1 MSGVAVVT
9 DSTACLT
16 DELAQAAGV
25 TVVPLHVDSPSE
37 SLLDEPANRE
47 HLVAL
52 LRGTETLQTSRPS
65 PTAFAEAYAAAV
77 RSGATGVVSGHLS
90 ADMSGTWA
98 SAALA
103 ARECEV
109 PVRVVD
115 SRTMGAG
122 LGLAVREAAALARSG
137 AALDDVAEVLRQR
150 ARASRSY
157 FLVESLE
164 PLRRGGR
171 IGAAA
176 SLVGGA
182 LSVRPILG
190 LVDGRVVALERLRT
204 GRWALNRLLERV
216 AREVRP
222 DMDIVVHHL
231 DVPERAEEVRERLT
245 SALQA
250 TNDVV
255 PPVQVQEVSAAIGVH
270 VGVGV
275 LGVVLS
281 PRHPDSPTPG

>member
-1 MSGVAVVT
+1 MPGVAVVT

-16 DELAQAAGV
+16 DEEAHDWGV
-25 TVVPLHVDSPSE
+25 TVVPLHVDGPEE
-37 SLLDEPANRE
+37 SLLDTPSQRDE
-47 HLVAL
+47 LVAM
-52 LRGTETLQTSRPS
+52 LRRPDPLHTSRPS
-65 PTAFAEAYAAAV
+65 PVAFADAYRAAV
-77 RSGATGVVSGHLS
+77 EAGADGIVSGHLS

-103 ARECEV
+103 ARDCPV

-122 LGLAVREAAALARSG
+122 LGTAVRDAAARAAAG
-137 AALDDVAEVLRQR
+137 AGVEEVSETLR
-150 ARASRSY
+150 ARARSSVSY

-190 LVDGRVVALERLRT
+190 LVDGRVVPVERLRT

-216 AREVRP
+216 SGEIGASSEV
-222 DMDIVVHHL
+222 VVHHL
-231 DVPERAEEVRERLT
+231 DVPERAEEVRERLVA
-245 SALQA
+245 ALA
-250 TNDVV
+250 PNVAV
-255 PPVQVQEVSAAIGVH
+255 PPVRVREISAAIGVH

-275 LGVVLS
+275 LGIVWVPPAS
-281 PRHPDSPTPG
+281 T